1 MIKCDKKF
9 ACFLILLTINA
20 SPLSAVSADQGELF
34 VFLEKME
41 TSYARVRDYTAMFHR
56 RERIDGDWRAEEV
69 SLLKFQKPFKVYMRW
84 LSGLSEGREAIY
96 VEGANENRVV
106 IHEAQGFSRF
116 FSFLLD
122 PGGWR
127 ILKDSR
133 YPFTEIGIGRLI
145 ERVGKDARRAR
156 ARGEIRLVDHGK
168 GKVYGRDV
176 RQIEGVL
183 PRDQGAGYASYRIV
197 LALDEENWLPIQAAL
212 YDWDNVITGEYAYSD
227 LRVNPRLNEI
237 DFESSNPAYHFSKW
251 RISLPNGE

>member
-41 TSYARVRDYTAMFHR
+41 TSYAGVRDYTAMFHR

>member
-20 SPLSAVSADQGELF
+20 SPLLVVSADQGELF
-34 VFLEKME
+34 VLLEKME

-96 VEGANENRVV
+96 IEGANDNKVV

-145 ERVGKDARRAR
+145 ERVGKDARRAW
-156 ARGEIRLVDHGK
+156 AKKELRLVDHGK

-212 YDWDNVITGEYAYSD
+212 YDWDNVVTGEYAYSD

-237 DFESSNPAYHFSKW
+237 DFEASNPAYHFSKW
-251 RISLPNGE
+251 RISLSNGE

>member
-1 MIKCDKKF
+1 MMRHDKRF
-9 ACFLILLTINA
+9 VFFFVLLA
-20 SPLSAVSADQGELF
+20 FDGLLFSAALADESELF
-34 VFLEKME
+34 GLLERME
-41 TSYARVRDYTAMFHR
+41 TSYARVHDYTAMFHR
-56 RERIDGDWRAEEV
+56 RERIDGDWRAEEAG
-69 SLLKFQKPFKVYMRW
+69 LLKFQKPFKVYMRW

-96 VEGANENRVV
+96 VEGANDNKVV

-133 YPFTEIGIGRLI
+133 YPFTEVGIGRLI
-145 ERVGKDARRAR
+145 ERVGKDAKRAW
-156 ARGEIRLVDHGK
+156 ARGELRLVDHGK

-183 PRDQGAGYASYRIV
+183 PRDQGAGYTSYRIV
-197 LALDEENWLPIQAAL
+197 LAIDEENWLPVQAAL
-212 YDWDNVITGEYAYSD
+212 YDWDNVITGEYAYSG

-237 DFESSNPAYHFSKW
+237 DFEPSNPAYHFPKW
-251 RISLPNGE
+251 RISLSNGE